1 MHSSHMAGP
10 QQRREVHWGQGES
23 PPPRRTHL
31 KLAENIRQGGG
42 FAGHSWRQQMTYHRS
57 HPALSSVF
65 ALHSGGHV
73 TEKEIRVRQN
83 QLGSKSPIV
92 DCTLKDSKAFV
103 ARASGC
109 LILFT

>member
-1 MHSSHMAGP
+1 
-10 QQRREVHWGQGES
+10 
-23 PPPRRTHL
+23 
-31 KLAENIRQGGG
+31 
-42 FAGHSWRQQMTYHRS
+42 MTYHAS
-57 HPALSSVF
+57 HPASSSIS

-83 QLGSKSPIV
+83 QLGSKSPIMN
-92 DCTLKDSKAFV
+92 CTLKGSKAFV